1 MYSHLKV
8 GEEVSFP
15 GLIDIRLIIEEVHEN
30 RGNVR
35 CKYYDEHLKRY
46 IRLTL
51 PCNALVPISKG
62 RQKLKAAGHGLKPS
76 GHGLPPLI
84 RSSILDP
91 EPAGSF
97 QQGPV
102 DDIC

>member
-1 MYSHLKV
+1 MYNLLKV

-15 GLIDIRLIIEEVHEN
+15 GLLDIRLIVEEVHEN

-35 CKYYDEHLKRY
+35 CKYYDDYLKRY

-51 PCNALVPISKG
+51 PTDALIPCQKVRP
-62 RQKLKAAGHGLKPS
+62 KLKTTDCKTRKTIL
-76 GHGLPPLI
+76 
-84 RSSILDP
+84 LDP

-97 QQGPV
+97 QQDPAG
-102 DDIC
+102 DTC